1 MNICWKKSDA
11 ECLMVNMLLFDN
23 CCWIKVRSLDRPF
36 GFLASPAHFL
46 FLSLYQE
53 RYLERNK
60 RKQVLSLHN
69 LHNRC
74 RYQIVV
80 PTKNK
85 YFSSQGNS
93 GVCTSS
99 SRVDGPDP
107 RGSAY
112 FHSVFKVGP
121 QQGAVQPS
129 RKSDPDQSQLRHQ
142 LIWWWSAQG
151 RGRLEK
157 KKRKCG

>member
-74 RYQIVV
+74 RYQIAFRSQQKINIFPPRGTRACAPV
-80 PTKNK
+80 PPESMDQILGAPPTFTAFLK
-85 YFSSQGNS
+85 GAP
-93 GVCTSS
+93 
-99 SRVDGPDP
+99 SRVPSSPAGNQTQISHSFATSWSDDDLIRDGD
-107 RGSAY
+107 A
-112 FHSVFKVGP
+112 
-121 QQGAVQPS
+121 
-129 RKSDPDQSQLRHQ
+129 
-142 LIWWWSAQG
+142 
-151 RGRLEK
+151 
-157 KKRKCG
+157 